1 MANPNIVSTTSVK
14 GNTVVLANI
23 TAASPVT
30 LITNTV
36 SNSIYKIG
44 TLIISN
50 TNTTTPYDVTAQFV
64 RSSTTY
70 ALANTVSIPPDTSL
84 VLLSRDTSIYLN
96 ENDSIQIQ
104 ASTTGQ
110 LQAICS
116 YEEIL

>member
-23 TAASPVT
+23 TADSPVT
-30 LITNTV
+30 LIINTV

-84 VLLSRDTSIYLN
+84 VLLSRVYNSKLALPVN
-96 ENDSIQIQ
+96 FKQFV
-104 ASTTGQ
+104 AMRKF
-110 LQAICS
+110 
-116 YEEIL
+116 YEI